1 MPDRHAHPVPADLT
15 EIDVEEESALR
26 FWSAELGTSIDRLLA
41 AIRAVGSDSA
51 HVRWHLA
58 G

>member
-1 MPDRHAHPVPADLT
+1 MPDRHAYPVPADVT
-15 EIDVEEESALR
+15 EIDVEEEGALH
-26 FWSAELGTSIDRLLA
+26 FWSAELGISIDRLLA

-51 HVRWHLA
+51 HVRWHLV